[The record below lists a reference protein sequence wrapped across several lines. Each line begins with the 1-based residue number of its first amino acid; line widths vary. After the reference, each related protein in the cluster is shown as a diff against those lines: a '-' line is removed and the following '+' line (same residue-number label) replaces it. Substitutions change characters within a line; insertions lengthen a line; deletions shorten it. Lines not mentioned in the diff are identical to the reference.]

1 LAASARRVKK
11 DDNWSL
17 EAMSEPLAVVMNQQ
31 THRFEVTLGSETAFA
46 EYSLLHDAIV
56 LPHTV
61 VPDAFAGRGVASAL
75 AKAAL
80 GYAREHGLKVK
91 PICTFMAG
99 YITKHPEYHDLVH
112 ADFREK
118 LGLN

>member
-1 LAASARRVKK
+1 
-11 DDNWSL
+11 
-17 EAMSEPLAVVMNQQ
+17 MSEPLDVVMNDK
-31 THRFEVTLGSETAFA
+31 THRFEVTLGDETAFA
-46 EYSLLHDAIV
+46 EYNLLRDAIV

-61 VPDAFAGRGVASAL
+61 VPDAFAGKGVASAL

-112 ADFREK
+112 PDFRAK
-118 LGLN
+118 LGIT

>member
-1 LAASARRVKK
+1 MADL
-11 DDNWSL
+11 
-17 EAMSEPLAVVMNQQ
+17 PPVVMNEE
-31 THRFEVTLGSETAFA
+31 THRFELTLEGHTAFA
-46 EYSLLHDAIV
+46 EYNLLHDAIV

-61 VPDAFAGRGVASAL
+61 TPPELEGRGVGSAL

-99 YITKHPEYHDLVH
+99 YIEKHPEWQDLVH
-112 ADFREK
+112 PQFREK
-118 LGLN
+118 LGL